1 MASRSSLAFTE
12 FLSWDL
18 KRFVDLRAIPSPLP
32 KLILMVREK
41 EKISRWWQLSYL
53 DPFPQPAFPPS
64 GSPVFLVGVKPEGQ
78 IPLSQ
83 LDVLAYHK

>member
-32 KLILMVREK
+32 KLILMVREE
-41 EKISRWWQLSYL
+41 EKTSRWLSYL

-64 GSPVFLVGVKPEGQ
+64 GGSVFLVGVKPEGQ
-78 IPLSQ
+78 IPLSH